1 MILFLHGTDS
11 YRMQERLQFLRSA
24 FQEKYDEKGMNVSTV
39 DGANIDID
47 EFRKHVHSLGL
58 FSQKRFVV
66 LRNPWSAAK
75 DLQEQ
80 LITELD
86 RIGADTILCVVADP
100 PPRKDNKLFKRLSA
114 CDKVEEYN
122 DLSPTQLRAFIRLQ
136 AKEHGAS
143 SIEPAAVE
151 LLAANVG
158 NDLWRMSTEIKRLAH
173 YDQSITAAAVR
184 SLVDAVIDDNIFNL
198 TDAIGQRNAK
208 RATTLLEDQFAT
220 GANEQY
226 LIAMLGK
233 HIGTL
238 IKALK
243 TNGKG
248 LKLHPYVLRKA
259 LDQSRHFDEQT
270 LLRLYWRLLEIDEQ
284 LKTTNAD
291 GHTLLQLFVLDACR
305 VPQPTAARR

>member
-1 MILFLHGTDS
+1 
-11 YRMQERLQFLRSA
+11 MQERLQFLRTA
-24 FQEKYDEKGMNVSTV
+24 FQEKYDENGLNVSTV
-39 DGANIDID
+39 DAGETDIND
-47 EFRKHVHSLGL
+47 FRKHVHSFGL

-66 LRNPWSAAK
+66 LRNPWSASK
-75 DLQEQ
+75 EFQEQ
-80 LITELD
+80 LTTELD
-86 RIGADTILCVVADP
+86 NIGADTILCVVADP
-100 PPRKDNKLFKRLSA
+100 PPRKDNKLFKRLTGA
-114 CDKVEEYN
+114 DKVEEYN
-122 DLSPTQLRAFIRLQ
+122 DLSPAQLRAFIRTQ

-151 LLAANVG
+151 LLAANIS

-173 YDQSITAAAVR
+173 YDASITAAAVR

-198 TDAIGQRNAK
+198 TDAIGQRNSK
-208 RATTLLEDQFAT
+208 RATELLEDQFAI

-226 LIAMLGK
+226 LITMLGK

-238 IKALK
+238 IKVLK

-259 LDQSRHFDEQT
+259 LDQSRHFDEHT

-291 GHTLLQLFVLDACR
+291 GHTLLQLFVLDACNSAQTIATR
-305 VPQPTAARR
+305 P